1 MTKRTPKK
9 MTMIRLQTPFS
20 LRLTLIALIECL
32 ISYTLGILMDRNYV
46 NFNNLKTFGQLS
58 KQM

>member
-1 MTKRTPKK
+1 
-9 MTMIRLQTPFS
+9 
-20 LRLTLIALIECL
+20 L